1 MDAKLFLFTKA
12 FNFLLFFSVLG
23 FSIVLYI
30 AYFWIADNVRYFL
43 IFKTGKALLSSPTF
57 YLIVL
62 LVIGIAV
69 IFDVFYLVVVREWQT
84 PVYLLFKSL
93 MENKQITN
101 EERERVSKL
110 IAEKIKHNKYDL

>member
-1 MDAKLFLFTKA
+1 MFTKA

-23 FSIVLYI
+23 FSIALYI
-30 AYFWIADNVRYFL
+30 AYFWIADNVKFFL
-43 IFKTGKALLSSPTF
+43 IYKTGSVLLRSPTF

-69 IFDVFYLVVVREWQT
+69 IFDVFYLVILREWQT

-93 MENKQITN
+93 IENKQITN
-101 EERERVSKL
+101 EERERISQL
-110 IAEKIKHNKYDL
+110 IADKIKHNVYDL